1 MAFDV
6 RKAFY
11 SVVCFATLGLSAW
24 GAYTILS
31 VGMRTYIFTEADR
44 SYPYPRGATDDS
56 VGDREEADRKNSVA
70 RRQAEFSWA
79 LPVLIINL
87 PMFFLFYPEV
97 KKKE

>member
-1 MAFDV
+1 MSFDV

-11 SVVCFATLGLSAW
+11 SVVCFVTLGLSAW
-24 GAYTILS
+24 GAYTVLS
-31 VGMRTYIFTEADR
+31 VGMRTYLFTEADR
-44 SYPYPRGATDDS
+44 YYSRSATGTDGTED
-56 VGDREEADRKNSVA
+56 ADRKNAVA

-97 KKKE
+97 KKRE

>member
-1 MAFDV
+1 MGFDV

-11 SVVCFATLGLSAW
+11 SVVCFVTLGLSAW
-24 GAYTILS
+24 GAYTVLS
-31 VGMRTYIFTEADR
+31 VGMRTYVFTEADR
-44 SYPYPRGATDDS
+44 YYSRSATDGS
-56 VGDREEADRKNSVA
+56 VGEEADRKNAVA